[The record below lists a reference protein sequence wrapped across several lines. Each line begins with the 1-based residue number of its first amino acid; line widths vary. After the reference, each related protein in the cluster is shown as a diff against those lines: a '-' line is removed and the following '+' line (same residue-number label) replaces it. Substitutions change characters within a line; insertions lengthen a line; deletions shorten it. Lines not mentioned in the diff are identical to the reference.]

1 MHELATT
8 QSLVKLCVEA
18 AERDGFQKV
27 KEIRL
32 HIGAF
37 SGIEPGYLREFF
49 PYVSKDTVCEDAEL
63 VCEIVPGTLRCYD
76 CGYEGTAEKIYECP
90 RCGGAIKL
98 VSGREFFV
106 DSLAVE

>member
-8 QSLVKLCVEA
+8 QSLVQICTEA
-18 AERDGFQKV
+18 AAREGFKKV

-32 HIGAF
+32 HIGAY
-37 SGIEPGYLREFF
+37 SGIEPNYLREFF

-63 VCEIVPGTLRCYD
+63 VCEMVPGNLRCND
-76 CGYEGTAEKIYECP
+76 CGYEGQAGKIYECP
-90 RCGGAIKL
+90 RCGGSIRL
-98 VSGREFFV
+98 ISGREFFV

>member
-49 PYVSKDTVCEDAEL
+49 S
-63 VCEIVPGTLRCYD
+63 TLR
-76 CGYEGTAEKIYECP
+76 
-90 RCGGAIKL
+90 
-98 VSGREFFV
+98 
-106 DSLAVE
+106 

>member
-8 QSLVKLCVEA
+8 QSLVKICSEA
-18 AERDGFQKV
+18 AERDGFKKV

-32 HIGAF
+32 HIGAY
-37 SGIEPGYLREFF
+37 SGIEPGYLKEFF

-63 VCEIVPGTLRCYD
+63 ICEIVPGTLRCSE
-76 CGYEGTAEKIYECP
+76 CGHEFQAGKMYECP
-90 RCGGAIKL
+90 QCGGAIKL

>member
-8 QSLVKLCVEA
+8 QSLVQICTEA
-18 AERDGFQKV
+18 AAREGFKKV

-32 HIGAF
+32 HIGAY
-37 SGIEPGYLREFF
+37 SGIEPNYLREFF

-63 VCEIVPGTLRCYD
+63 VCEMVPGTLLCND
-76 CGYEGTAEKIYECP
+76 CGYEGQAGKIYECP
-90 RCGGAIKL
+90 RCGGSIRL
-98 VSGREFFV
+98 ISGREFFV

>member
-8 QSLVKLCVEA
+8 QSLVQICTEA
-18 AERDGFQKV
+18 AAREGFKKV

-32 HIGAF
+32 HIGAY
-37 SGIEPGYLREFF
+37 SGIEPNYLREFF

-63 VCEIVPGTLRCYD
+63 VCEMVPGTLCCND
-76 CGYEGTAEKIYECP
+76 CGYEGQAGKIYECP
-90 RCGGAIKL
+90 RCGGSIRL
-98 VSGREFFV
+98 ISGREFFV